1 MKPALTLAIA
11 IAFLWISP
19 VTAQLG
25 VQQSFGIDGRVALQG
40 LGPNDER
47 IVDMRV
53 DASDRVVF
61 VFNGAGSSGVGRLL
75 ADGTPDPDFGDGGIV
90 FLGFTAAAVVVQTDG
105 GIVIGGA
112 STDASGVDT
121 WRLARL
127 LADGSVDSA
136 FGSNGEKELV
146 WFGETD
152 DLNALAIDGNGD
164 IVAAGRAFDPAV
176 GSGLALAILD
186 GVGQVLHQRFTK
198 VVAGNADWCEDVL
211 VQPDGRIVCVGLSRN
226 FSAARMIAVR
236 YEDDLTIDT
245 SFGVDGVTLVDTTA
259 DEMEARS
266 GALTASGQIVM
277 GGWIERPVE
286 GLNLAI
292 VRLDAGGS
300 VDTDFGDAGLVE
312 TQIVNE
318 SSDLVTDLMLVGTD
332 LVVAATSQD
341 LGDFVV
347 LRYDVNGDPVT
358 SFGTS
363 GQVQFDF
370 NGLVDSA
377 FSLAMQQGEIL
388 VGGSARSAV
397 QSQSNNIGLLRLQ
410 SNGSLDP
417 GFADAGLLDLG
428 LVGPA
433 RTVVTDAAAR
443 VDGGIISA
451 FWSGPSFS
459 SRDFGLIGTG
469 ADGEPDPG
477 FGDGGVVRL
486 DFDNDEDTVEAVA
499 IQPDGRI
506 VAVGAV
512 KSSGST
518 QGTDF
523 GIARFMPDGSV
534 DSGFGSNGQVMLD
547 LDGSSDSA
555 RAVHLLADGK
565 ILVAGDGQFFNSGGN
580 GDLVVIRL
588 LADGAV
594 DTSFGDSGIAR
605 ADSGATFE
613 FTNAVTTLQD
623 GTIVIGGAASSDFVM
638 AAFNADGSSASGF
651 GTDGIVTLDFAG
663 ETDTL
668 EALLTVP
675 NWNGQG
681 ERIVAAGSSRTDSST
696 LTADFAAA
704 MFTSSGQLETGF
716 GTAGTA
722 TFDVSAGSRDEATD
736 VLLWQGQLVL
746 AGFSGTFNTATNA
759 DFALLG
765 VDLNGQP
772 IADFSVDGS
781 STLIDFFGS
790 ADEAQ
795 AVVAGMND
803 LTVVGTVVD
812 PLLPNFLS
820 QLTGLSR
827 LSDVENL
834 FMDGFESP

>member
-19 VTAQLG
+19 VIAQLG
-25 VQQSFGIDGRVALQG
+25 VQQSFGVDGRVALQG

-127 LADGSVDSA
+127 LADGSVDST

-176 GSGLALAILD
+176 GSGLALAIFD

-292 VRLDAGGS
+292 VRLDGGGS
-300 VDTDFGDAGLVE
+300 VDTAFGDAGLVE

-370 NGLVDSA
+370 NSLVDSA

-433 RTVVTDAAAR
+433 RTVVKDAAAR

-588 LADGAV
+588 LADGTL

-623 GTIVIGGAASSDFVM
+623 GTIVLGGAASSDFVM

-651 GTDGIVTLDFAG
+651 GTDGIVMLDFAG